1 MISRRGPC
9 AMAVAALVL
18 NASASAAQAGDPNA
32 GREVFKKCAVCH
44 RLEPNRN
51 AVGPSLYGVI
61 GRKAGSVAGYSYS
74 KALKAAEFV
83 WTPEQLDQWLR
94 NPKSLVPGN
103 KMPFP
108 GLPES
113 NDRASVIEFL
123 RRTSNGAQ

>member
-1 MISRRGPC
+1 MSGRALC
-9 AMAVAALVL
+9 VMAIIFLS
-18 NASASAAQAGDPNA
+18 ASASVVQAGDADA

-51 AVGPSLYGVI
+51 AVGPSLHGVV
-61 GRKAGSVAGYSYS
+61 GRKAGSMPGYSYS

-83 WTPEQLDQWLR
+83 WTPGQLDQWLQ

-113 NDRASVIEFL
+113 SDRANVIEFL
-123 RRTSNGAQ
+123 RQTSNGAR